1 MAQPRTSTKR
11 KRARTQA
18 KRDQLPAPAERDR
31 DSALVPAMEI
41 GRGLFGRLQN
51 FAARLPGAD
60 LAAEALASAEQIA
73 IRELRNRLHDLDDDE
88 KEAIEDTPAS
98 LAKRLHPQILL
109 SSLLDEAVEQ
119 HRDEALRCAY
129 TATLL
134 QLTPDQA
141 LLLAALSDGGSFALV
156 HLVTA
161 SALGRGE
168 RVAGHFCT
176 LARKSP
182 VKVREHVPRHIVHM
196 QQLGLVQTGP
206 EDKSLEMD
214 YQTLEGDPQVR
225 KLISEGRGQGRNLRP
240 QRQSLRIS
248 TYGRDLWD
256 YCASGTA
263 AKGPKRSG

>member
-1 MAQPRTSTKR
+1 MADKRSQRSRKTPRKTASSTQVAVPG
-11 KRARTQA
+11 AR
-18 KRDQLPAPAERDR
+18 ER

-41 GRGLFGRLQN
+41 GRGLFGRLQT

-119 HRDEALRCAY
+119 HREEALRCAY

-196 QQLGLVQTGP
+196 KQLGLVQTGP

-263 AKGPKRSG
+263 AQGSKGSR